1 MEFKRLIK
9 KIGLLVLMVI
19 PFIYADVVTAS
30 NEDLTYT
37 ISVKP
42 VSNQIDKQAT
52 YYDLLVEPSQKET
65 LTVIVSN
72 TGKEEKT
79 LRVTPTNA
87 ITNQNGVIDYS
98 RQDKDYK
105 YDSNLKIPFTSL
117 VEKEKQV
124 TVPAGKSEEVRFEMT
139 VPKEPFKGMILG
151 GFLVDVVE
159 SEQGT
164 DNSASGGVKIVNK
177 FQLVKAVMLRKSEET
192 VKPEVVLNE
201 VKPDL
206 VSYRTAVTANL
217 QNTEPTMFG
226 DMTVEAKVTEK
237 GKKEVLKSDTKKGLE
252 MAPNSNFDYP
262 IMWNNERLDPG
273 EYTLS
278 LLATSGTKKWQ
289 FTKDFTITKDESNK
303 LNKEAVE
310 LEEPEKPY
318 WLYILIIAI
327 FILLSLILLVLVLR
341 HRAKLKQKQNKA
353 KRSSHATGHKT
364 KDGHKGG
371 SKKRSRKSNRK
382 E

>member
-9 KIGLLVLMVI
+9 KIGLLVLMII

-42 VSNQIDKQAT
+42 VSNQIDKQST

-124 TVPAGKSEEVRFEMT
+124 TVPAGKSEEVRFELT

-177 FQLVKAVMLRKSEET
+177 FQLVKAVMLRESEEM

-289 FTKDFTITKDESNK
+289 FTKDFMITKDESNK

-341 HRAKLKQKQNKA
+341 HRAKLKQQQKKA

-364 KDGHKGG
+364 KGGHKGG
-371 SKKRSRKSNRK
+371 SKKRSRKSDRK

>member
-1 MEFKRLIK
+1 MDLKKLIK
-9 KIGLLVLMVI
+9 RVCLLVVLTSPVI
-19 PFIYADVVTAS
+19 FTKVAYAS

-105 YDSNLKIPFTSL
+105 YDSNLKTPFTSL

-177 FQLVKAVMLRKSEET
+177 FQLVKAVMLRESEET

-237 GKKEVLKSDTKKGLE
+237 GKQEVLKSDTKKGLE

-341 HRAKLKQKQNKA
+341 HRAKLKQQQNKA
-353 KRSSHATGHKT
+353 KRSSHATSYKT
-364 KDGHKGG
+364 KGG
-371 SKKRSRKSNRK
+371 NRGGGKKRSRKSDRK